1 MGKKIKISIAVFILV
16 FTSVLVSKT
25 FADSSSDPGSIN
37 DPIVTKSYVDEQIRQ
52 LVLSGGGSGG
62 QATNEIATVKLN
74 AGDILV
80 AGSGTEVILRTGKA
94 VAYGDGSNGIPDVTG
109 GVDIK
114 IGSNIPSNHQLIFPK
129 ADGRGI
135 KITTGPAYVM
145 VRGSYEI
152 IRGQ

>member
-1 MGKKIKISIAVFILV
+1 MGKKVKIGMVVFILI
-16 FTSVLVSKT
+16 FASVLVSTT

-37 DPIVTKSYVDEQIRQ
+37 DPIVTKSYVDEQISKIA
-52 LVLSGGGSGG
+52 LDGGG
-62 QATNEIATVKLN
+62 QASAIVTEKLN
-74 AGDILV
+74 AGDVLV
-80 AGSGTEVILRTGKA
+80 AGSGTEVILRTGTA

-114 IGSNIPSNHQLIFPK
+114 IGSNIPLNHQLIFPK

-145 VRGSYEI
+145 VRGEYQI
-152 IRGQ
+152 ISGK